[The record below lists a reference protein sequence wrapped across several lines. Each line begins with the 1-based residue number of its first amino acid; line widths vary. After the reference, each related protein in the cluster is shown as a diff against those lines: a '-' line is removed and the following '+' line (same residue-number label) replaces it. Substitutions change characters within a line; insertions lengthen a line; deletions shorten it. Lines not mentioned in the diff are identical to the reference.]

1 MSPDQGPSDR
11 LTPIYSRS
19 RPPST
24 LSVTGAKRT
33 RAALSSGGSVLG
45 SCHSSRVMHN
55 HHRHSP
61 RNRNSL
67 QKPRSD
73 VECYVPTAHQ
83 ISCLASQIDLALSS
97 QHARNEQSE
106 GLKEAS
112 DGQIC
117 AQFNAHTLSI
127 SCPNRSFNCLQ
138 SAEGRVGESAIGA
151 DS

>member
-1 MSPDQGPSDR
+1 
-11 LTPIYSRS
+11 
-19 RPPST
+19 
-24 LSVTGAKRT
+24 
-33 RAALSSGGSVLG
+33 
-45 SCHSSRVMHN
+45 MHN
-55 HHRHSP
+55 NHRHSP